1 MTPLLTI
8 SEAAKILRMST
19 DTVRRYALAGKIP
32 CRRLGR
38 KTLFTESDLASYIE
52 SCRFEREGPAGANQ
66 GRLVAGK
73 VKTID
78 QYLSLKREGKV
89 VAGKLQSDE
98 YYLRRRHKQ

>member
-52 SCRFEREGPAGANQ
+52 ACRFEREAPV
-66 GRLVAGK
+66 RREGK
-73 VKTID
+73 IVPGKI
-78 QYLSLKREGKV
+78 QSKEYYLSL
-89 VAGKLQSDE
+89 
-98 YYLRRRHKQ
+98 RRKQ